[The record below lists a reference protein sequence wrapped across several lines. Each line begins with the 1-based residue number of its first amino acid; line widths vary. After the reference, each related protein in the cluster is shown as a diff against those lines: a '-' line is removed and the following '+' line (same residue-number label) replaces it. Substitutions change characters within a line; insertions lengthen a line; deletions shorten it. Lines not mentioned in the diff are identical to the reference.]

1 MQGILTEPTS
11 FKKLEP
17 DIRILFLRAGLENHV
32 VKSIPDIWSPTF
44 MCPLRSEFI
53 NQGSECNYANIGL
66 NANNIALPKKL
77 IVQYHFSIKSK
88 LIMIIKTLLRSI
100 IPLNINSSYLNR

>member
-1 MQGILTEPTS
+1 MQGILTKPTS

-66 NANNIALPKKL
+66 NAITLRCKKNVCTVSLFYQIKVDNNYKDTFTFHYTDL
-77 IVQYHFSIKSK
+77 Y
-88 LIMIIKTLLRSI
+88 
-100 IPLNINSSYLNR
+100 